1 MTITLIGTG
10 CGHKENMTLQALR
23 AIEEADLVIGAARLQ
38 QDLKDLTEGKE
49 TVSAYRAEEILQIL
63 ENRDYKKAV
72 ILFSGDISFY
82 SGAGKLSALLDR
94 SDVIKAK
101 EGQILRLP
109 GISSLTAFC
118 AALGFDMSALT
129 LRSAHGRDCD
139 IIGALMEG
147 RRTFF
152 LTGGK
157 ETPATICRAISEAG
171 LGDTRVW
178 IGERLSYPDERIT
191 ACTAGEAAGMSFAP
205 LSVLIADRIPL
216 RRRSLPGIPDAEFI
230 RGKVP
235 MTKQMIRI
243 AVLGLMNPDPEDVCW
258 DIGAG
263 TGSVSI
269 ELAMRS
275 RHVYAVEKNKDAAD
289 LCRQNRAMFRC
300 WNLSVTEGTAPE
312 ALPGLPR
319 PDKVFIGGSS
329 GHIEDILKV
338 LDDKYREL
346 PELLK
351 AGQAQT
357 PPLQEPD
364 QGGGKA
370 PAEHGR
376 RCGVC
381 LTAITLETLE
391 AGRKALDKYGYT
403 CQIRQIQVTDIQETG
418 SYHMMRAEN
427 PVFIISG
434 EKNICTDS

>member
-230 RGKVP
+230 RGYRRRDRQCVHRAGHAQP
-235 MTKQMIRI
+235 PCIR
-243 AVLGLMNPDPEDVCW
+243 G
-258 DIGAG
+258 
-263 TGSVSI
+263 
-269 ELAMRS
+269 
-275 RHVYAVEKNKDAAD
+275 
-289 LCRQNRAMFRC
+289 
-300 WNLSVTEGTAPE
+300 
-312 ALPGLPR
+312 
-319 PDKVFIGGSS
+319 
-329 GHIEDILKV
+329 
-338 LDDKYREL
+338 RE
-346 PELLK
+346 E
-351 AGQAQT
+351 
-357 PPLQEPD
+357 
-364 QGGGKA
+364 
-370 PAEHGR
+370 
-376 RCGVC
+376 
-381 LTAITLETLE
+381 
-391 AGRKALDKYGYT
+391 
-403 CQIRQIQVTDIQETG
+403 
-418 SYHMMRAEN
+418 
-427 PVFIISG
+427 
-434 EKNICTDS
+434 